1 MDQTT
6 LLILSATAAITH
18 TLIPDHEI
26 PLAMIGRAQNWSI
39 KKMAGVTLIAGI
51 IHISISMALGILALV
66 MSVAVESIEGWALA
80 GEKLSAFILVAF
92 GGSYTILALK
102 RRSGHGHTH
111 GGHSH
116 EHEQVGAGVNAELE
130 EKATFGMGAW
140 IVAIVGITPCVT
152 LIPIMFAA
160 VPYGAQTTLW
170 VMLVYAVSTIGVM
183 VILTS
188 ISLKAIQYITKLQKI
203 ERHLEIFIGL
213 AISIVGLY
221 IILEDVLVALV
232 GI

>member
-1 MDQTT
+1 MDQAT

-66 MSVAVESIEGWALA
+66 MSIAVESIEGWALA

-102 RRSGHGHTH
+102 RRSGHGHD
-111 GGHSH
+111 GHSH
-116 EHEQVGAGVNAELE
+116 EHRLLVAGVNADLD

-140 IVAIVGITPCVT
+140 IVAIVGIAPCVT

-170 VMLVYAVSTIGVM
+170 VMLVYAVSTIGIM

-203 ERHLEIFIGL
+203 ERHLEIFVGL
-213 AISIVGLY
+213 AISIAGLY
-221 IILEDVLVALV
+221 IILEDVFFVLI